1 MNRLIKFFVACALV
15 LGFQVPAFAQS
26 AFEEVIVTAQR
37 TEESLQDVPIAVTA
51 LSSDD
56 LDEKQI
62 ITFSDLQL
70 NVPGLNFGQT
80 NFGGASINI
89 RGIGRLST
97 GASFDQSVSYHVNES
112 PIATAGVG
120 IEQFDVERVEVL
132 RGPQGTLYGRGAT
145 AGAINVV
152 TNKPDSDETYG
163 RAKITAGNYNT
174 QKLEAMVNLPITD
187 NMAVRFSGYDLQRD
201 GYIDNLFLPNED
213 YNGRDQTAGRFQFRW
228 DNGTTLVDM
237 MFENYNEN
245 STRALKG
252 RYVCK
257 NSPKPNR
264 GCVLGGQ
271 ESDSDLA
278 NPAGVYDGII
288 AAVMLKSAP
297 PAANVDQFIALGALS
312 GNAIRPANMTARQA
326 HANFTPIWQRDA
338 DTYMFNI
345 DHDLGFGTIGFN
357 YTGYDYY
364 GLDRGDTDMAV
375 NPRNLK
381 QSGSSYVLDDTLYP
395 MINSGVRSN
404 RGVIAPTIAEEKAG
418 NVATLYQSKYILV
431 ASDRGEFIDG
441 TNFEGS
447 DKYAELKFSSDFDGP
462 HNFLFGINSY
472 EQNSD
477 SRFLTAS
484 SPLATLAA
492 GVGYY
497 PSVFGTAVN
506 FDLEAKGAFGEYYYQ
521 INDDMKLTVGARFS
535 DETKTETSFSS
546 SYKSATNVNSSAYNS
561 LTNAVGAGYGFKIA
575 SIGQANHG
583 WSQTGG
589 GVLIHGSLDS
599 CFSVSGILAKALN
612 PAAYTDNA
620 CGTSADEVLALS
632 KVDTGVDY
640 NAAITAANN
649 KLLAAFGAA
658 FSTPGSPT
666 AGSQAGSF
674 VAAQAEFVE
683 LLNEL
688 SKVPSMYVENTNY
701 KKPGWPSYGANVLDY
716 ETTAGRVVFD
726 WQYDE
731 NSMMFVSVAR
741 GTKPAGINPGAN
753 PRIYPPCYAGSSG
766 GVSWNAT
773 SKEDGCVD
781 IPAATNKEVVD
792 TIEIGV
798 KTDLLD
804 GQLRVNASAFAMKYD
819 DLQIASVVEATTFN
833 FNSDADIFGA
843 DIELIY
849 IPDTIPNLRIDY
861 MLSILDT
868 EITSNDFRLNA
879 FNKLGTGTPDDISAT
894 HAEIKCTALLY
905 EATSACVGNNFV
917 VKKSDL
923 LTALS
928 NGTYSNATEWAE
940 GDTGNSFVVS
950 GSNFAAQF
958 EDVGLTNSQAAWLS
972 DLGTLNIPAL
982 GMTEITMPSYGDRNV
997 YDVAGTTQLMNI
1009 ATTNGVT
1016 SSIMG
1021 NSLPQAPETSMNL
1034 SATYTFN
1041 MSNGYTL
1048 IPSATYYYQD
1058 EMYSTEFNATI
1069 SDVIPSWD
1077 EVNIGL
1083 LVIPANGDWTLKAY
1097 ARNVTDE
1104 DNVTMKYNSTDV
1116 TGNFQ
1121 TWQYRDP
1128 RTVGVEFTMDF

>member
-1 MNRLIKFFVACALV
+1 MNRLIKFFIASALV
-15 LGFQVPAFAQS
+15 LGFQIPAFAQG

-97 GASFDQSVSYHVNES
+97 GSSFDQSVSYHINES

-120 IEQFDVERVEVL
+120 IEQYDVERVEVL

-152 TNKPDSDETYG
+152 TSKPSFDGTEG
-163 RAKITAGNYNT
+163 RVKVTAGNYNT
-174 QKLEAMVNLPITD
+174 QKIEAMFNLAISD
-187 NMAVRFSGYDLQRD
+187 NMAIRFAGYDLQRD

-213 YNGRDQTAGRFQFRW
+213 YNGRDQTSGRFSFAW
-228 DNGTTLVDM
+228 DGGATQVNL

-264 GCVLGGQ
+264 GCALGGQ

-297 PAANVDQFIALGALS
+297 PASNVDAFIALGALS
-312 GNAIRPANMTARQA
+312 GNEIRPANMTARQT
-326 HANFTPIWQRDA
+326 HANFTPIWQRDS
-338 DTYMFNI
+338 DVTTLNI
-345 DHDLGFGTIGFN
+345 DHDLGFGSIGFT
-357 YTGYDYY
+357 YTDYTY
-364 GLDRGDTDMAV
+364 HGLDRGDSDMAV
-375 NPRNLK
+375 NPKNLTPDG
-381 QSGSSYVLDDTLYP
+381 SGSYVLNPTKYP
-395 MINSGVRSN
+395 MINSGVRSQ
-404 RGVIAPTIAEEKAG
+404 RGVTAPTIAEEMAG
-418 NVATLYQSKYILV
+418 NNASLYQSKYILV
-431 ASDRGEFIDG
+431 NSDRGEFIDG
-441 TNFEGS
+441 TNFEGH
-447 DKYAELKFSSDFDGP
+447 DKYAELKYASNLDGP
-462 HNFLFGINSY
+462 HNFLIGINSY

-477 SRFLTAS
+477 SRYLTAS

-497 PSVFGTAVN
+497 PSVFGTPSN
-506 FDLEAKGAFGEYYYQ
+506 FDLEAKGIFGEYYYQ
-521 INDDMKLTVGARFS
+521 INNEMKLTIGARFS
-535 DETKTETSFSS
+535 DETKNIVDYNA
-546 SYKSATNVNSSAYNS
+546 SYKAATNVNSSAYNS
-561 LTNAVGAGYGFKIA
+561 LTNQVGQGYGFKIA
-575 SIGQANHG
+575 EVGQANHG
-583 WSQTGG
+583 WSQTGD
-589 GVLIHGSLDS
+589 GVFVHGSLDS
-599 CFSVSGILAKALN
+599 CFSAAGILAKLSNAS
-612 PAAYTDNA
+612 AYTDNA

-640 NAAITAANN
+640 NADITAKNTAF
-649 KLLAAFGAA
+649 LAAAGAILAGGGSTGAA
-658 FSTPGSPT
+658 MVG
-666 AGSQAGSF
+666 AKDEF
-674 VAAQAEFVE
+674 VA
-683 LLNEL
+683 LLNAVAQ
-688 SKVPSMYVENTNY
+688 VPSLYAENTNY
-701 KKPGWPSYGANVLDY
+701 KKPAWPSYGANELDY

-726 WQYDE
+726 WQYDD
-731 NSMMFVSVAR
+731 NSMMYVSFAR

-753 PRIYPPCYAGSSG
+753 PRIYPPCFAGAWG
-766 GVSWNAT
+766 AAT
-773 SKEDGCVD
+773 TKENGCVD

-792 TIEIGV
+792 TFEVGV

-804 GQLRVNASAFAMKYD
+804 GQLRVNASAYAMKYD
-819 DLQIASVVEATTFN
+819 DLQIASIVEATTFN
-833 FNSDADIFGA
+833 FNSDADIYGA
-843 DIELIY
+843 DVELIY
-849 IPDTIPNLRIDY
+849 VPDANPNLRIDA
-861 MLSILDT
+861 MVSLLDT
-868 EITSNDFRLNA
+868 EITSDDFRLNA
-879 FNKLGTGTPDDISAT
+879 FNKLAIGTSDDISAT
-894 HAEIKCTALLY
+894 HVEVKCTALLY
-905 EATSACVGNNFV
+905 QATSACVGNNFV

-923 LTALS
+923 LTAIG
-928 NGTYSNATEWAE
+928 NGTYSNATEWQAGE
-940 GDTGNSFVVS
+940 TGNSLVLAN
-950 GSNFAAQF
+950 SNFAAQF
-958 EDVGLTNSQAAWLS
+958 EGVGLTNSQAAWLS

-982 GMTEITMPSYGDRNV
+982 GMTEVTMPSYGDRNV
-997 YDVAGTTQLMNI
+997 YDVTGTTQLMNI

-1016 SSIMG
+1016 SSIKG
-1021 NSLPQAPETSMNL
+1021 NSLPQAPETSINL
-1034 SATYTFN
+1034 SASYTYN
-1041 MSNGYTL
+1041 MGNGYTL

-1058 EMYSTEFNATI
+1058 KMFSTEFNASIT
-1069 SDVIPSWD
+1069 DVIEAWD
-1077 EVNIGL
+1077 EINLGL
-1083 LVIPANGDWTLKAY
+1083 LVLPANGDWTLKVY

-1128 RTVGVEFTMDF
+1128 RTAGVEFTMQF

>member
-1 MNRLIKFFVACALV
+1 MNKFIKFLATVALV
-15 LGFQVPAFAQS
+15 MGFQVPAFAQG

-152 TNKPDSDETYG
+152 TNKPSFDGVEG
-163 RAKITAGNYNT
+163 RVKVTAGNYNT
-174 QKLEAMVNLPITD
+174 QKIEAMFNYPISD
-187 NMAVRFSGYDLQRD
+187 NMAIRFSGYDLQRD

-213 YNGRDQTAGRFQFRW
+213 YNGRDQTAGRFSFAW
-228 DNGTTLVDM
+228 DGGPTQVNL

-257 NSPKPNR
+257 NSPRPNR
-264 GCVLGGQ
+264 GCVLGGK

-312 GNAIRPANMTARQA
+312 GNEIRPANMTARQA
-326 HANFTPIWQRDA
+326 HANFTPIWQRDS
-338 DTYMFNI
+338 DVITLNI
-345 DHDLGFGTIGFN
+345 DHELDMGSIGFT
-357 YTGYDYY
+357 YTGYTYH
-364 GLDRGDTDMAV
+364 GLDRGDSDMAV
-375 NPRNLK
+375 NPKNLMPD
-381 QSGSSYVLDDTLYP
+381 GNGSYVLNPTKYP
-395 MINSGVRSN
+395 MINSGVRSQ
-404 RGVIAPTIAEEKAG
+404 RGVTAPTIAEEMAG
-418 NVATLYQSKYILV
+418 NLAVLYQPKYQLV
-431 ASDRGEFIDG
+431 NSDRGEFIDG
-441 TNFEGS
+441 TNFEGA
-447 DKYAELKFSSDFDGP
+447 DKYGELKFASNFDGP
-462 HNFLFGINSY
+462 HNFLIGINSY
-472 EQNSD
+472 EVNVD
-477 SRFLTAS
+477 SRYLTAS

-497 PSVFGTAVN
+497 PSIFGTATN
-506 FDLEAKGAFGEYYYQ
+506 FDLEAQGIFGEYYYQ
-521 INDDMKLTVGARFS
+521 INDDMKLTIGARFS
-535 DETKTETSFSS
+535 DETKTQTDFLS
-546 SYKSATNVNSSAYNS
+546 SYKSATNVNSAAYDS

-575 SIGQANHG
+575 SVGRANHNWPTNG
-583 WSQTGG
+583 N
-589 GVLIHGSLDS
+589 GVFVHGSLDS
-599 CFSVSGILAKALN
+599 CISPSGILAKLAN
-612 PAAYTDNA
+612 ANAYTDNA
-620 CGTSADEVLALS
+620 CGTSADEVIALS

-640 NAAITAANN
+640 NAAITTANT
-649 KLLAAFGAA
+649 AFL
-658 FSTPGSPT
+658 
-666 AGSQAGSF
+666 
-674 VAAQAEFVE
+674 VAAGTAMANGQSIAQAMVTAQDQYVA
-683 LLNEL
+683 LVDAV
-688 SKVPSMYVENTNY
+688 SKVPSMYATNTNF

-726 WQYDE
+726 WQYDD
-731 NSMMFVSVAR
+731 NSMMFVSLAR

-766 GVSWNAT
+766 GVSWTAT
-773 SKEDGCVD
+773 SKADGCVD

-792 TIEIGV
+792 TIEVGV

-804 GQLRVNASAFAMKYD
+804 GQLRLNASAYAMKYD

-843 DIELIY
+843 DVELIY
-849 IPDTIPNLRIDY
+849 VPEANPNLRIDA
-861 MLSILDT
+861 MLSFLDT
-868 EITSNDFRLNA
+868 EITSEDFRLNA
-879 FNKLGTGTPDDISAT
+879 FNKLGTGTPDDLSAT
-894 HAEIKCTALLY
+894 HVEIKCTALLY
-905 EATSACVGNNFV
+905 QATSACVGNNFV

-923 LTALS
+923 LTALQ
-928 NGTYSNATEWAE
+928 NNTYSNATEWQSGE
-940 GDTGNSFVVS
+940 TGASQV
-950 GSNFAAQF
+950 GGTTNFAAMF
-958 EDVGLTNSQAAWLS
+958 SNTGLTNSQAAWLS
-972 DLGTLNIPAL
+972 DLGTIQGVLGATATTFPA
-982 GMTEITMPSYGDRNV
+982 YGDRNV

-1016 SSIMG
+1016 SSIKG
-1021 NSLPQAPETSMNL
+1021 NSLPQAPETSINL
-1034 SATYTFN
+1034 SASYTYN

-1058 EMYSTEFNATI
+1058 EMYSTEFNAKI
-1069 SDVIPSWD
+1069 SDLIESWD
-1077 EVNIGL
+1077 EVNLGL
-1083 LVIPANGDWTLKAY
+1083 LVIPANGDWTLKVY

-1128 RTVGVEFTMDF
+1128 RTAGVEFTMQF